1 MDGGCDPSGTALSP
15 LRSDRTRQAVSS
27 HSGDDPRTKLSR
39 DPQRGTCGIFVG
51 ARRSRRDRQRGGK
64 AAASYVSFGA
74 CSGPL
79 PQGLDRLGRCA
90 SSLGDR
96 GGFPALPSLRS
107 VQDGRSPSPA
117 ISPYLRHSP
126 THFASG
132 QKSMGAIAF
141 GSILRREK
149 HMARNTGKARK
160 TTTTAARIDVYE
172 EVTSQI
178 VALLEAGTR
187 PWSPRW
193 ASGAASLPLRHE
205 GTPYRGINILLLW
218 SAAMTRGYSN
228 PHWMTYRQAHELGGQ
243 VRKGEKGNLVVH
255 AGTFTPKDGETGEPI
270 TNGEGEETTRHFLKK
285 YVVFNVEQI
294 DGLDMSKFPAPQIEI
309 KNRDQRDAELDAA
322 FALWPVPYQEGGSS
336 AYYDP
341 RADRIQ
347 MPAFADFVTGN
358 AFYATLAHEAIHSSG
373 SAHRLNRETLRD
385 YGKAKEIRAAEE
397 LIAEIG
403 AAMLCAQ
410 LGMEPTE
417 REDHAAYVASWLTAL
432 RNDKRAIFRA
442 ATAAQ
447 AASELILSHMSAPAM
462 ARAA

>member
-1 MDGGCDPSGTALSP
+1 
-15 LRSDRTRQAVSS
+15 
-27 HSGDDPRTKLSR
+27 
-39 DPQRGTCGIFVG
+39 
-51 ARRSRRDRQRGGK
+51 
-64 AAASYVSFGA
+64 
-74 CSGPL
+74 
-79 PQGLDRLGRCA
+79 
-90 SSLGDR
+90 
-96 GGFPALPSLRS
+96 
-107 VQDGRSPSPA
+107 
-117 ISPYLRHSP
+117 
-126 THFASG
+126 
-132 QKSMGAIAF
+132 
-141 GSILRREK
+141 
-149 HMARNTGKARK
+149 MARNTAKTRK
-160 TTTTAARIDVYE
+160 PTSAARVDVYE
-172 EVTSQI
+172 EVTNQI
-178 VALLEAGTR
+178 VKLLEAGTR
-187 PWSPRW
+187 PWSRRW
-193 ASGAASLPLRHE
+193 ASGVASLPLRHE
-205 GTPYRGINILLLW
+205 GTAYRGINILLLW
-218 SAAMTRGYSN
+218 SAAMTRGYSS
-228 PHWMTYRQAHELGGQ
+228 PYWMTYRQANELGGQ

-270 TNGEGEETTRHFLKK
+270 TDSEGEETTRHFLKK

-294 DGLDMSKFPAPQIEI
+294 DGLDMSRFPAPQIEI
-309 KNRDQRDAELDAA
+309 KNRDERDSELDAA

-373 SAHRLNRETLRD
+373 SAHRLDRETLRD

-447 AASELILSHMSAPAM
+447 AASELILSHMSTIVM
-462 ARAA
+462 ACAA

>member
-1 MDGGCDPSGTALSP
+1 
-15 LRSDRTRQAVSS
+15 
-27 HSGDDPRTKLSR
+27 
-39 DPQRGTCGIFVG
+39 
-51 ARRSRRDRQRGGK
+51 
-64 AAASYVSFGA
+64 
-74 CSGPL
+74 
-79 PQGLDRLGRCA
+79 
-90 SSLGDR
+90 
-96 GGFPALPSLRS
+96 
-107 VQDGRSPSPA
+107 
-117 ISPYLRHSP
+117 
-126 THFASG
+126 
-132 QKSMGAIAF
+132 
-141 GSILRREK
+141 
-149 HMARNTGKARK
+149 MARNTGKARK
-160 TTTTAARIDVYE
+160 TTTSAARIDVYE
-172 EVTSQI
+172 EVTNQI

-218 SAAMTRGYSN
+218 SASLERGYTN

-255 AGTFTPKDGETGEPI
+255 AGSFTPKDGETGEPI
-270 TNGEGEETTRHFLKK
+270 TNAEGEEATRKFLKK

-309 KNRDQRDAELDAA
+309 KNRDERDSGLDAA
-322 FALWPVPYQEGGSS
+322 FARWPVPYREGGSS

-341 RADRIQ
+341 SADRIQ

-373 SAHRLNRETLRD
+373 SAHRLARETLRD
-385 YGKAKEIRAAEE
+385 YRKDRAIRAEEE

>member
-1 MDGGCDPSGTALSP
+1 
-15 LRSDRTRQAVSS
+15 
-27 HSGDDPRTKLSR
+27 
-39 DPQRGTCGIFVG
+39 
-51 ARRSRRDRQRGGK
+51 
-64 AAASYVSFGA
+64 
-74 CSGPL
+74 
-79 PQGLDRLGRCA
+79 
-90 SSLGDR
+90 
-96 GGFPALPSLRS
+96 
-107 VQDGRSPSPA
+107 
-117 ISPYLRHSP
+117 
-126 THFASG
+126 
-132 QKSMGAIAF
+132 
-141 GSILRREK
+141 
-149 HMARNTGKARK
+149 MARNTGKARK
-160 TTTTAARIDVYE
+160 TTTSAARIDVYE
-172 EVTSQI
+172 EVTNQI

-218 SAAMTRGYSN
+218 SASMERGYTN

-255 AGTFTPKDGETGEPI
+255 AGSFTPKDGETGEPI
-270 TNGEGEETTRHFLKK
+270 TNAEGEEATRKFLKK

-309 KNRDQRDAELDAA
+309 KNRDERDSELDAA
-322 FALWPVPYQEGGSS
+322 FARWPVPYREGGSS

-341 RADRIQ
+341 SADRIQ

-373 SAHRLNRETLRD
+373 SAHRLARETLRD
-385 YGKAKEIRAAEE
+385 YGKDRAIRAEEE

>member
-1 MDGGCDPSGTALSP
+1 
-15 LRSDRTRQAVSS
+15 
-27 HSGDDPRTKLSR
+27 
-39 DPQRGTCGIFVG
+39 
-51 ARRSRRDRQRGGK
+51 
-64 AAASYVSFGA
+64 
-74 CSGPL
+74 
-79 PQGLDRLGRCA
+79 
-90 SSLGDR
+90 
-96 GGFPALPSLRS
+96 
-107 VQDGRSPSPA
+107 
-117 ISPYLRHSP
+117 
-126 THFASG
+126 
-132 QKSMGAIAF
+132 
-141 GSILRREK
+141 
-149 HMARNTGKARK
+149 MARNTGKARN
-160 TTTTAARIDVYE
+160 TTASAARIDVYE
-172 EVTSQI
+172 EVTNQI

-187 PWSPRW
+187 PWAPRW

-218 SAAMTRGYSN
+218 SASMERGYTN

-255 AGTFTPKDGETGEPI
+255 AGSFTPKDGETGEPI
-270 TNGEGEETTRHFLKK
+270 TNAEGEEATRKFLKK

-309 KNRDQRDAELDAA
+309 KNRDERDSELDAA
-322 FALWPVPYQEGGSS
+322 FARWPVPYREGGSS

-341 RADRIQ
+341 SADRIQ

-373 SAHRLNRETLRD
+373 SAHRLARETLRD
-385 YGKAKEIRAAEE
+385 YGKDRAIRAEEE

-447 AASELILSHMSAPAM
+447 AASELILSHMSAPAI

>member
-1 MDGGCDPSGTALSP
+1 MD
-15 LRSDRTRQAVSS
+15 
-27 HSGDDPRTKLSR
+27 
-39 DPQRGTCGIFVG
+39 
-51 ARRSRRDRQRGGK
+51 
-64 AAASYVSFGA
+64 
-74 CSGPL
+74 
-79 PQGLDRLGRCA
+79 
-90 SSLGDR
+90 
-96 GGFPALPSLRS
+96 
-107 VQDGRSPSPA
+107 
-117 ISPYLRHSP
+117 
-126 THFASG
+126 
-132 QKSMGAIAF
+132 AIAF
-141 GSILRREK
+141 GSILGREQ
-149 HMARNTGKARK
+149 HMPRNTAKTRK
-160 TTTTAARIDVYE
+160 TTAARIDVYE
-172 EVTSQI
+172 EVTNQI

-193 ASGAASLPLRHE
+193 ASGASSLPLRHE
-205 GTPYRGINILLLW
+205 GTAYRGINILLLW
-218 SAAMTRGYSN
+218 SAAMAHGYTN

-270 TNGEGEETTRHFLKK
+270 TNSEGEETSRAYLKK

-294 DGLDMSKFPAPQIEI
+294 EGLDMSRFPAPQIEV
-309 KNRDQRDAELDAA
+309 KNRDQRDSELDAA
-322 FALWPVPYQEGGSS
+322 FSCYPVPYSEGGSS
-336 AYYDP
+336 AHYNP
-341 RADRIQ
+341 GADRIQ

-358 AFYATLAHEAIHSSG
+358 AFYATLAHEAIHSTGHAS
-373 SAHRLNRETLRD
+373 RLARETLRD

-447 AASELILSHMSAPAM
+447 AGSELILSHMAAPAM